1 MILSTRIMVS
11 VAKRF
16 MAEPGTPPDFT
27 FRVLRSFE
35 RFSAERQGNTPLLD
49 ATAIAAIE
57 PMSNEGYELY
67 REIAKLVPKRAG
79 PVDMVQRVRDHEP
92 AWKAMADNYAAFAAV
107 NPSLRAQASEAGQ
120 GFAS

>member
-1 MILSTRIMVS
+1 MNDAVRIMIA

-16 MAEPGTPPDFT
+16 MAAPDTPSDFT
-27 FRVLRSFE
+27 FRVLRYFE

-49 ATAIAAIE
+49 ASEIAAIE
-57 PMSNEGYELY
+57 PMSDEGYELY
-67 REIAKLVPKRAG
+67 REIAKLVPKRAA